1 MDKIADRK
9 LSNFSNEITKF
20 DFSKQVES
28 LNEVLNENK
37 GKPLTPEIL
46 DSIHAKLTDGLDFV
60 TSTSVR
66 KDLDEMF
73 PSFGKY
79 NFDED
84 SLKNVRKVL
93 EEQIASVP
101 LSKEE
106 LGRIIPDEESIL
118 NGFKDRGLLRMMLKI
133 FLNIQ
138 NLFKIC
144 LTKELINLHKQIL
157 RI

>member
-1 MDKIADRK
+1 MWMLTAGFATPIMSALICNGLTPTLSKYLDGKMDKIADRK

-73 PSFGKY
+73 PS
-79 NFDED
+79 
-84 SLKNVRKVL
+84 L
-93 EEQIASVP
+93 ENT
-101 LSKEE
+101 
-106 LGRIIPDEESIL
+106 IL
-118 NGFKDRGLLRMMLKI
+118 MKI
-133 FLNIQ
+133 
-138 NLFKIC
+138 
-144 LTKELINLHKQIL
+144 
-157 RI
+157 R